1 MKHGLGLALCF
12 VVAMML
18 PTKGE
23 SFSFDEVGILVN
35 ETTGAI
41 SVTYSA
47 SIFVAQDGTRYCGIP
62 SDLFLAAAPTR
73 EGKVG
78 GGFRPSSM
86 RGVVFDKAA
95 CTANFR
101 LGPSQA
107 AYNVFRFELCAD
119 HETDTRRGDHPKT
132 PFFQTLSITAGG
144 RTHVWRGW
152 AAQELFE
159 RSPSGD
165 CVFRFRDATKIR

>member
-12 VVAMML
+12 VVSMML

-47 SIFVAQDGTRYCGIP
+47 RIVVATDGTRYCGIP

-78 GGFRPSSM
+78 DGIRPPSM
-86 RGVVFDKAA
+86 RRAGAIIRRPLSSSRCLSPLGDAPTSGAA
-95 CTANFR
+95 GQR
-101 LGPSQA
+101 
-107 AYNVFRFELCAD
+107 
-119 HETDTRRGDHPKT
+119 
-132 PFFQTLSITAGG
+132 
-144 RTHVWRGW
+144 
-152 AAQELFE
+152 
-159 RSPSGD
+159 
-165 CVFRFRDATKIR
+165 

>member
-12 VVAMML
+12 VVSMML

-23 SFSFDEVGILVN
+23 SFSFDEVGVLVN

-47 SIFVAQDGTRYCGIP
+47 RIVVATDGTRYCGIP

-78 GGFRPSSM
+78 DGIRPPSM

-95 CTANFR
+95 CTASFR
-101 LGPSQA
+101 LGSSQA

-119 HETDTRRGDHPKT
+119 HAADTRGGDYPKT

-144 RTHVWRGW
+144 RAQIWRGW
-152 AAQELFE
+152 AAVEQFK
-159 RSPSGD
+159 RSPFGD
-165 CVFRFRDATKIR
+165 CVFRFRDAATSR